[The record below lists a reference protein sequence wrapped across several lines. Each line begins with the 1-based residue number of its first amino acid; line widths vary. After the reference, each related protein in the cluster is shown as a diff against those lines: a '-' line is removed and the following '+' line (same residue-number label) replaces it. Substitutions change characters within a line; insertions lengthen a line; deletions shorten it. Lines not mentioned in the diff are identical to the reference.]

1 MGARPLQ
8 RVIDKD
14 IKTLARE
21 MLFGK
26 LGHGGSL
33 IIEGD
38 ASSRCGKMKS
48 LKLHNTKKL
57 FLKNMF
63 NTIS

>member
-14 IKTLARE
+14 IKRKLARE

-26 LGHGGSL
+26 LKNGGSL
-33 IIEGD
+33 TIDYRDKEV
-38 ASSRCGKMKS
+38 
-48 LKLHNTKKL
+48 KLDCVEENEIAETA
-57 FLKNMF
+57 
-63 NTIS
+63 